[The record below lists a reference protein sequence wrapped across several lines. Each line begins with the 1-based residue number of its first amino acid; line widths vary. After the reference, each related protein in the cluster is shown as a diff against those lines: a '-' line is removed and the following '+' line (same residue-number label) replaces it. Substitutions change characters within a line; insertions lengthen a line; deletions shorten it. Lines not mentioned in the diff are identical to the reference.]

1 MMVFMNGLV
10 IWKKVYM
17 NIRSKLIKI
26 ISYSLFLL
34 TFFKKNTFNKSVY
47 IEMTKVASS
56 RRLIVLVRYFYEN
69 GYFCLVHIPVK
80 KFIRVFLSELYVFR
94 EVNVRFSLP
103 RFAGTADLLLTDRPD
118 YFSNK
123 EKMIVLD
130 YNVFEKKKD
139 YSDGYF
145 FPISFYP
152 SFLTKKNEQFALS
165 GSKNTKRK
173 ILVLFVGTIDHHYKN
188 ERTKDYFKINTR
200 SEVFDYIVENIPSDM
215 IYIPKS
221 WEEMKKKMVGG
232 ELEEKIVLLNA
243 KKVSIPQDEYFPVL
257 HDTWFFIHMSGYI
270 QPFCH
275 NQIEAMA
282 CGVIPITQFP
292 QLFKPQLEPGTQA
305 LVYAT
310 LPDLKN
316 VLMRILHHE
325 IDGLDQMREYNIDY
339 YKNYYSYDAFKHH
352 INFSKKMY
360 ICAGRDSLM

>member
-1 MMVFMNGLV
+1 M
-10 IWKKVYM
+10 
-17 NIRSKLIKI
+17 
-26 ISYSLFLL
+26 
-34 TFFKKNTFNKSVY
+34 
-47 IEMTKVASS
+47 
-56 RRLIVLVRYFYEN
+56 
-69 GYFCLVHIPVK
+69 
-80 KFIRVFLSELYVFR
+80 
-94 EVNVRFSLP
+94 RFSLP

-275 NQIEAMA
+275 NQIERWL
-282 CGVIPITQFP
+282 VII
-292 QLFKPQLEPGTQA
+292 QLPNSTIIQAATGTG
-305 LVYAT
+305 LRSCICNVT
-310 LPDLKN
+310 GLKN

-325 IDGLDQMREYNIDY
+325 IDGLDQCGYNIDY
-339 YKNYYSYDAFKHH
+339 YKILTVMMHSNIILTLARKCTSVQDVISYETK
-352 INFSKKMY
+352 FSEAVVRRSY
-360 ICAGRDSLM
+360 TV